1 MRYGS
6 FKPRS
11 VRMNKRLNNLVFVW
25 SIMLL
30 TTMMTIMP
38 LPDFF
43 YGIRIEWVSLAII
56 FFSMMNVSLMGVIA
70 AWTIGLLLDLLQGG
84 LLGENALIL
93 SIISYLSYRFRF
105 QVRVY
110 PDWQLMIVTL
120 FFLSFGNLISL
131 WIRGFSGRMLF
142 VTEEWLSIFIAAL
155 IWPIFMRMTEILQ
168 NYFIED

>member
-1 MRYGS
+1 
-6 FKPRS
+6 
-11 VRMNKRLNNLVFVW
+11 MNKRLNNLIFVW

-38 LPDFF
+38 LPEFF
-43 YGIRIEWVSLAII
+43 HGIRIEWVSLAII
-56 FFSMMNVSLMGVIA
+56 FFSMMNVSLMGVIT

-120 FFLSFGNLISL
+120 IFLSFGNLISL

-155 IWPIFMRMTEILQ
+155 IWPIFMRLTEILQ

>member
-1 MRYGS
+1 
-6 FKPRS
+6 
-11 VRMNKRLNNLVFVW
+11 MNKRLNNLVFVW

-30 TTMMTIMP
+30 TTMMTIIP

-43 YGIRIEWVSLAII
+43 HGIRIEWVSLAII
-56 FFSMMNVSLMGVIA
+56 FFSMMNVSLMGVIT

-93 SIISYLSYRFRF
+93 SVISYLSYRFRF

-155 IWPIFMRMTEILQ
+155 IWPIFIRLTKILQ

>member
-11 VRMNKRLNNLVFVW
+11 VRVNKRLNNLVFVW

-43 YGIRIEWVSLAII
+43 HGIRIEWVSLAII

-142 VTEEWLSIFIAAL
+142 VTEEWVSLFIAAL
-155 IWPIFMRMTEILQ
+155 IWPIFMKLTEILQ

>member
-1 MRYGS
+1 
-6 FKPRS
+6 
-11 VRMNKRLNNLVFVW
+11 MNKRLNNLVFVW

-38 LPDFF
+38 LPEFF
-43 YGIRIEWVSLAII
+43 HGIRIEWVSLAII
-56 FFSMMNVSLMGVIA
+56 FFSMMNVSLMGVIT

-120 FFLSFGNLISL
+120 IFLSFGNLISL

-155 IWPIFMRMTEILQ
+155 IWPIFMRLTEILQ

>member
-1 MRYGS
+1 
-6 FKPRS
+6 
-11 VRMNKRLNNLVFVW
+11 MNKRLNNLVFVW

-30 TTMMTIMP
+30 TIMMTIMP
-38 LPDFF
+38 LPEFF
-43 YGIRIEWVSLAII
+43 HGIRIEWVSLAII

>member
-1 MRYGS
+1 
-6 FKPRS
+6 
-11 VRMNKRLNNLVFVW
+11 MNKRLNNLVFVW

-38 LPDFF
+38 LPEFF
-43 YGIRIEWVSLAII
+43 HGIRIEWVSLAII
-56 FFSMMNVSLMGVIA
+56 FFSMMNVSLMGVVA

-110 PDWQLMIVTL
+110 PDWQLMIVAL

>member
-1 MRYGS
+1 
-6 FKPRS
+6 
-11 VRMNKRLNNLVFVW
+11 MNKRLNNLVFVW

-43 YGIRIEWVSLAII
+43 HGIRIEWVSLAII
-56 FFSMMNVSLMGVIA
+56 FFSMMNVSLMGVIT

-155 IWPIFMRMTEILQ
+155 IWPVFMRLTEILQ

>member
-1 MRYGS
+1 
-6 FKPRS
+6 
-11 VRMNKRLNNLVFVW
+11 MNKRLNNLVFVW

-30 TTMMTIMP
+30 TIMMTIMP

-43 YGIRIEWVSLAII
+43 HGIRIEWVSLAII

-110 PDWQLMIVTL
+110 PDWQLMIVIL

-142 VTEEWLSIFIAAL
+142 VAEEWLSILIAAL
-155 IWPIFMRMTEILQ
+155 IWPIFMRLTEILQ
-168 NYFIED
+168 NYFVED

>member
-1 MRYGS
+1 
-6 FKPRS
+6 
-11 VRMNKRLNNLVFVW
+11 MNKRLNNLIFVW

-43 YGIRIEWVSLAII
+43 HGIRIEWVSLAII
-56 FFSMMNVSLMGVIA
+56 FFSMMNVSLMGVIT

>member
-1 MRYGS
+1 
-6 FKPRS
+6 
-11 VRMNKRLNNLVFVW
+11 MNKTLNNLVFIW

-43 YGIRIEWVSLAII
+43 HGIRIEWVSLAII
-56 FFSMMNVSLMGVIA
+56 FFSIMNVSLMGVLA

-110 PDWQLMIVTL
+110 PDWQLVIVTL

-155 IWPIFMRMTEILQ
+155 IWPVFMRMTEIIQ

>member
-1 MRYGS
+1 
-6 FKPRS
+6 
-11 VRMNKRLNNLVFVW
+11 MNKRLNNLVFVW

-38 LPDFF
+38 LPDLF
-43 YGIRIEWVSLAII
+43 YGIRIEWVTLAII

-155 IWPIFMRMTEILQ
+155 IWPVFMRMTEILQ

>member
-1 MRYGS
+1 
-6 FKPRS
+6 
-11 VRMNKRLNNLVFVW
+11 MNKRLNNLVFVW

-43 YGIRIEWVSLAII
+43 HGIRIEWVSLAII

-70 AWTIGLLLDLLQGG
+70 AWAIGLLLDLLQGG

>member
-1 MRYGS
+1 
-6 FKPRS
+6 
-11 VRMNKRLNNLVFVW
+11 MNKRLNNLVFVW

-30 TTMMTIMP
+30 TIMMTIMP
-38 LPDFF
+38 LPEFF
-43 YGIRIEWVSLAII
+43 HGIRIEWVSLAII

-155 IWPIFMRMTEILQ
+155 IWPIFMRLTEILQ

>member
-1 MRYGS
+1 
-6 FKPRS
+6 
-11 VRMNKRLNNLVFVW
+11 MNKRLNNLIFVW

-43 YGIRIEWVSLAII
+43 HGIRIEWVSLAII

-70 AWTIGLLLDLLQGG
+70 AWAIGLLLDLLQGG

-155 IWPIFMRMTEILQ
+155 IWPVFMRMTEILQ

>member
-1 MRYGS
+1 
-6 FKPRS
+6 
-11 VRMNKRLNNLVFVW
+11 MNKRLNNLVFVW

-38 LPDFF
+38 LPDLF
-43 YGIRIEWVSLAII
+43 YGIRIEWVTLAII

-155 IWPIFMRMTEILQ
+155 IWPIFMRLTEILQ

>member
-1 MRYGS
+1 
-6 FKPRS
+6 
-11 VRMNKRLNNLVFVW
+11 MNKRLNNLVFVW

-155 IWPIFMRMTEILQ
+155 VWPIFMRMTEILQ

>member
-11 VRMNKRLNNLVFVW
+11 VRVNKRLNNLVFVW

-43 YGIRIEWVSLAII
+43 HGIRIEWVSLAII

>member
-1 MRYGS
+1 
-6 FKPRS
+6 
-11 VRMNKRLNNLVFVW
+11 MNKRLNNLVFVW

-43 YGIRIEWVSLAII
+43 HGIRIEWVSLAII
-56 FFSMMNVSLMGVIA
+56 FFSMMNVSLMGVIT

-131 WIRGFSGRMLF
+131 WIKGFSGRMLF

>member
-1 MRYGS
+1 
-6 FKPRS
+6 
-11 VRMNKRLNNLVFVW
+11 MNKRLNNLVFVW

-43 YGIRIEWVSLAII
+43 HGIRIEWVSLAII
-56 FFSMMNVSLMGVIA
+56 FFSMMNVSLMGVIT

-93 SIISYLSYRFRF
+93 SVISYLSYRFRF

-155 IWPIFMRMTEILQ
+155 IWPIFIRLTKILQ

>member
-1 MRYGS
+1 
-6 FKPRS
+6 
-11 VRMNKRLNNLVFVW
+11 MNKRLNNLIFVW

-38 LPDFF
+38 LPEFF
-43 YGIRIEWVSLAII
+43 HGIRIEWVSLAII

-70 AWTIGLLLDLLQGG
+70 AWAIGLLLDLLQGG

-155 IWPIFMRMTEILQ
+155 IWPIFMRLTEILQ

>member
-1 MRYGS
+1 
-6 FKPRS
+6 
-11 VRMNKRLNNLVFVW
+11 MNKRLNNLVFVW

-38 LPDFF
+38 LPEFF
-43 YGIRIEWVSLAII
+43 HGIRIEWVSLAII

-70 AWTIGLLLDLLQGG
+70 AWAIGLLLDLLQGG
-84 LLGENALIL
+84 LMGENALIL

-155 IWPIFMRMTEILQ
+155 IWPVFMRMTEILQ

>member
-1 MRYGS
+1 
-6 FKPRS
+6 
-11 VRMNKRLNNLVFVW
+11 MNKRLNNLVFVW

-43 YGIRIEWVSLAII
+43 HGIRIEWVSLAII

-70 AWTIGLLLDLLQGG
+70 AWAIGLLLDLLQGG

-155 IWPIFMRMTEILQ
+155 IWPIFMRLTEILQ

>member
-1 MRYGS
+1 
-6 FKPRS
+6 
-11 VRMNKRLNNLVFVW
+11 MNKRLNNLVFVW

-38 LPDFF
+38 LPEFF
-43 YGIRIEWVSLAII
+43 HGIRIEWVSLAII

-70 AWTIGLLLDLLQGG
+70 AWAIGLLLDLLQGG

-155 IWPIFMRMTEILQ
+155 IWPIFMRLTEILQ

>member
-1 MRYGS
+1 
-6 FKPRS
+6 
-11 VRMNKRLNNLVFVW
+11 MNKRLNNLVFVW

-43 YGIRIEWVSLAII
+43 HGIRIEWVSLAII
-56 FFSMMNVSLMGVIA
+56 FFSMMNVSLMGVIT

-93 SIISYLSYRFRF
+93 SVISYLSYRFRF

-131 WIRGFSGRMLF
+131 WIKGFSGRMLF

-155 IWPIFMRMTEILQ
+155 IWPVFMRMTEILQ